1 MSQSISSADNLSLLP
16 TICLWCRLYICY
28 ADNLSVMATIH
39 VLWYYLWCRQYIC
52 YAGNLSLMPTIH
64 VLIRQSSFYAVT
76 LIPCLYI
83 WLPVCVYVWY
93 MYKYPIQQEVWHELV
108 GWDLPSSI
116 FHPYDARAYKGL
128 VGSNWWPTKLHPTNW
143 WPSRLHPTKQR
154 VLCGVGWV
162 LDGLG
167 LRIVEWL
174 LKVLLQCV
182 LQTNSNKFSASYRQN
197 RTVRRTFERAYA
209 HKSIRTRTRTQV

>member
-1 MSQSISSADNLSLLP
+1 MWQSISSADNLSLLP

-28 ADNLSVMATIH
+28 ADNLSVMPTIH
-39 VLWYYLWCRQYIC
+39 VLRYYLWCWQYIC

-116 FHPYDARAYKGL
+116 PMMRVPTRG
-128 VGSNWWPTKLHPTNW
+128 WWVQT
-143 WPSRLHPTKQR
+143 
-154 VLCGVGWV
+154 
-162 LDGLG
+162 DD
-167 LRIVEWL
+167 LRDYT
-174 LKVLLQCV
+174 
-182 LQTNSNKFSASYRQN
+182 LQTDDLRDYTLQNSACY
-197 RTVRRTFERAYA
+197 V
-209 HKSIRTRTRTQV
+209 V